1 MLDMQPS
8 VAAPIV
14 PRAAPSA
21 TPYYKIYALVPPRR
35 YAGPQGGAR
44 LLDET
49 IMVVSDPER
58 AIEAFRT
65 LIANLEQNQNTMAI
79 VHLSQQATPDPR
91 SRGKVIYRS
100 NLARKVGRG
109 RVGELDKR
117 LVLPAT
123 RAWGE
128 LVERTWPW
136 HPSFIDGTDACI
148 EAGDIT
154 RLQADAVLS
163 ACAGQYA

>member
-1 MLDMQPS
+1 MHSLQRAVATPL
-8 VAAPIV
+8 AAPGV
-14 PRAAPSA
+14 M
-21 TPYYKIYALVPPRR
+21 TWYKVYALVPPRR
-35 YAGPQGGAR
+35 YVGPHGGAR
-44 LLDET
+44 LLDDT
-49 IMVVSDPER
+49 VVVVSDPDR
-58 AIEAFRT
+58 ALAAFRM
-65 LIANLEQNQNTMAI
+65 LIAGMEENQNTMAI

-91 SRGKVIYRS
+91 GRGKVIYRS

-109 RVGELDKR
+109 RVGEHDRR

-128 LVERTWPW
+128 LVESTWPW
-136 HPSFIDGTDACI
+136 HPTFIDGVETCV

-163 ACAGQYA
+163 ACSDLSAA